1 MGLPEWNNVGKVVQ
15 GGKYEAFMQHLGMSF
30 TIRKKFWDGF
40 VNGIQLVKSLNIF
53 DVISKM
59 CMSKRLHA
67 D

>member
-1 MGLPEWNNVGKVVQ
+1 
-15 GGKYEAFMQHLGMSF
+15 MSF
-30 TIRKKFWDGF
+30 TIRKKFRDGF
-40 VNGIQLVKSLNIF
+40 VNGIQLVKSLNIS